1 MFKIFKSKLI
11 NGHTKAELKRHCA
24 GKFIENPK
32 ELPIGTPVS
41 VFQKGTQGY
50 WDYGDGWWE
59 RGYICRC
66 GSMGREVVNVGD
78 GDYELEEVEVYLTKY
93 YS

>member
-1 MFKIFKSKLI
+1 MFKLFQPKLV
-11 NGHTKAELKRHCA
+11 NGHTKAELKRHYA

-32 ELPIGTPVS
+32 ELPIGTSVS

-50 WDYGDGWWE
+50 WSNGDGWWQ
-59 RGYICRC
+59 RGDICCC
-66 GSMGREVVNVGD
+66 GSVGRKVVNVGD
-78 GDYELEEVEVYLTKY
+78 GDYELDKVEVYLTKY